1 MIKSYF
7 AYNQYNRLVI
17 VRLSNLKNTEGR
29 YTELTEE
36 QLAFREAHPEA
47 TPDEVKQCELNE
59 EHDLNKY
66 KEAAKSRMSA
76 LSLNTSKGKIS
87 DYQFL
92 NAQASLLTEDG
103 KGIYTHALSNEYI
116 ANYNTIGKQCRD
128 KYYAFVEE
136 ISACET
142 IEQVQAIETTTIEW
156 YKSL

>member
-1 MIKSYF
+1 MIRNYF
-7 AYNQYNRLVI
+7 TYNQHKKLVI
-17 VRLSNLKNTEGR
+17 VHLPFQPKDSKR

-47 TPDEVKQCELNE
+47 TPDEIKQCELNA
-59 EHDLNKY
+59 EHDLSKY
-66 KEAAKSRMSA
+66 KEAAKNRVSA
-76 LSLNTSKGKIS
+76 LSLNTSKSKVS

-92 NAQASLLTEDG
+92 NAQASLLVADG
-103 KGIYTHALSNEYI
+103 TGIYTHALSNEYI
-116 ANYNTIGKQCRD
+116 ATYNTIGKQCRD

-142 IEQVQAIETTTIEW
+142 IAQVEQLETATTEW